1 MDLSI
6 VIPVKNEAESLAKL
20 LEEINIAVKPLE
32 LEYEVIVIDDGS
44 TDQTWATLQD
54 LSGGYTQLRAVKL
67 QYNCG
72 KATALALG
80 FSKAKGDK
88 VITMDGDL
96 QDNPNEIPGLLQ
108 KLDEG
113 YDLVSG
119 WKKRRFD
126 PWHKTIP
133 SKLYNVV
140 VSIVAGIRLHDFNC
154 GLKAYRREVVM
165 HLPLYGDYH
174 RFIPVMAKW
183 RGFKITEMVVEHRPR
198 IHGVSKY
205 GASRLISGF
214 LDLVSLLFLHRFAV
228 KPLHFFGSIGLLFVL
243 MGAGLLGYFGVQW
256 LITGALHIRPLM
268 FGGGLLL
275 LTGLQLGSLGLLG
288 EMLNSNTQR
297 SVFPI
302 AASIRVKEE

>member
-108 KLDEG
+108 KSEWG
-113 YDLVSG
+113 YDLDSG
-119 WKKRRFD
+119 W
-126 PWHKTIP
+126 
-133 SKLYNVV
+133 
-140 VSIVAGIRLHDFNC
+140 
-154 GLKAYRREVVM
+154 
-165 HLPLYGDYH
+165 
-174 RFIPVMAKW
+174 
-183 RGFKITEMVVEHRPR
+183 
-198 IHGVSKY
+198 
-205 GASRLISGF
+205 
-214 LDLVSLLFLHRFAV
+214 
-228 KPLHFFGSIGLLFVL
+228 
-243 MGAGLLGYFGVQW
+243 
-256 LITGALHIRPLM
+256 
-268 FGGGLLL
+268 
-275 LTGLQLGSLGLLG
+275 
-288 EMLNSNTQR
+288 
-297 SVFPI
+297 
-302 AASIRVKEE
+302 